1 MATAP
6 ETATTSATA
15 SMSATVATSG
25 TGSTS
30 AKGSTSASVA
40 TPGTVAPPG
49 TASTSAAV
57 TYDTADAGAYEVLRD
72 RLAAQSADLARRAD
86 LLNSRRVEEFGSAR
100 LALASTERLR
110 TEHPGV
116 PCDLAAVGG
125 VLLLGSTG
133 RRGDR
138 RSRTAAV
145 ADVFTLYDRD
155 LNPLPEA
162 AVPGLLDDPA
172 FVREFADLHR
182 YYRQARLLR
191 LRAVGGRLLAV
202 FRTGEKADDI
212 RVLRWELTE
221 DGRAVF
227 LDARGE
233 RDDEFPPS
241 HDFEWTAATRE
252 DHVLGR
258 HPHVS
263 VRGEFHV
270 SAVGG
275 ALTVKLEDDTE
286 TAEGVYSEPV
296 ADPLQSLADA
306 DIAHARVGALVLLR
320 VRPYKEDTDRYLV
333 FNTLTKSV
341 VRLDGIGLAC
351 RRLPDD
357 QGIVFPGGYCLA
369 TGAHKTYELD
379 ATGLEFERE
388 MRSPN
393 GEDVLYAF
401 HARGESRGLLLSYNT
416 IRKEVANPLLCRG
429 WALAEDGTF
438 AVLRADGEEP
448 AQVHPVQL
456 WHSPYVSDT
465 HAAAAPAGSGPL
477 ARVGNADLVRG
488 ISACLSVAGAV
499 GEGITTAEGYRA
511 LAASCVRAADAHHW
525 LGEADLG
532 DLAGA
537 LAAVRETAEQVL
549 AEFETVRDL
558 TRRAAEARDE
568 AAGRIA
574 SVVRRLR
581 GEAPKEAAAWVRG
594 LTELRHAH
602 GHLLTVKELRYADAP
617 GIDALAEDTEAS
629 LAELGRRAVA
639 FLARDDAFDAQRADV
654 EALVAD
660 AEAIATVA
668 EAGPVAARLDELA
681 DGLRTVTDVVAEL
694 DMGDATLRTALLE
707 RVAAVLGGVNRARA
721 TLDARRRALL
731 DREGR
736 AEFTAETALL
746 GQAVTAALAAADTP
760 EHCDDQLARLLARL
774 EDLESRFAEFDG
786 FLAELADKRTEIYD
800 ALAARKQSLSDTRA
814 RRAEQL
820 AASAARI
827 METVARRC
835 ATLADADAV
844 STYFAS
850 DPMPAK
856 VRRTAE
862 ELRAL
867 GDSVRAE
874 ELDGRLKSARQEA
887 SRALRDRTDLYADDG
902 RTLRLGAHRFAVST
916 QPLDLT
922 LVPDGDGLAFALT
935 GTDYRSPVTDPD
947 FAATRAHW
955 DRTLPSESPGVYR
968 AEHLAA
974 RLLREHGARAL
985 ADADDLPAL
994 VREAAQEAYDEGY
1007 ERGVHDHDAT
1017 AVLTALLPL
1026 YDRAGTLVH
1035 EPAARAAAQLFWTHG
1050 TTPRARGSWTRRA
1063 LSLARARAAFGL
1075 SAAIGDL
1082 EEELAAAIDAWSG
1095 PSSGRRPGPGETVA
1109 GSAGRAGAGP
1119 GLAGTAGGG
1128 SADPAA
1134 AAAAGGGVAASPPGA
1149 SGAVAGTAGVPASA
1163 AGAGSLVGAADS
1175 AVGAAGPAAA
1185 GGTRR
1190 AAGALPAAGGRA
1202 RTAEGFAGAAGTVG
1216 PPTGALGRPAGP
1228 SGSGAQG
1235 ARAAAAYLFHELT
1248 AGPEGFV
1255 LGAGTRT
1262 LLEKFRRTVGSPA
1275 YDEDLAAV
1283 DGLAARGQ
1291 LAEAWISSY
1300 AAATGAGLTPG
1311 DLAEAVAAEL
1321 CPDLPRY
1328 DGDAPPTATAEGLLG
1343 SHPRVTGGRL
1353 PLRLDEFLARTARFA
1368 AHDVPAFRAYQ
1379 RRRTALTGAE
1389 RDRLR
1394 LDDHRPRVLSAFVRN
1409 RLVDEVYLPLVGDS
1423 LAKQL
1428 GATGDGKRTDTGGL
1442 LLLLSPPGYGKTTLV
1457 EYVAERLG
1465 LMLVKISGPAL
1476 GRAVTSLD
1484 PADAPNATARQ
1495 EVEKINFA
1503 LAAGNNTLLHLD
1515 DIQHTSPEL
1524 LQKFIPLC
1532 DATRRVDGVRDG
1544 RPRTYDLRG
1553 KRFAVCMAGNPYT
1566 ESGARF
1572 QVPDMLANRADV
1584 WNLGD
1589 VLTGKEDA
1597 FALSF
1602 LENALTAN
1610 PVLAPLAGRD
1620 RTDLELLVRLAT
1632 GDPTARADRLGHAYP
1647 PAELERILS
1656 VLRHLVAARETVLA
1670 VNAAYIASAARSD
1683 DTRTEPAFRLQGSY
1697 RNMNKIAQRIRPVMN
1712 DAERDAVLDDHYT
1725 AEAQTLTHGAEA
1737 NLLKLAE
1744 LRGTLTPEQAARW
1757 AEVRTAHVRA
1767 RTLGGPEDDPL
1778 TRAVAAL
1785 GHLADRVAAVESA
1798 ITRAADPRRL
1808 LAGPH
1813 ARHAAGGPER

>member
-1 MATAP
+1 
-6 ETATTSATA
+6 
-15 SMSATVATSG
+15 
-25 TGSTS
+25 
-30 AKGSTSASVA
+30 
-40 TPGTVAPPG
+40 
-49 TASTSAAV
+49 
-57 TYDTADAGAYEVLRD
+57 
-72 RLAAQSADLARRAD
+72 
-86 LLNSRRVEEFGSAR
+86 
-100 LALASTERLR
+100 
-110 TEHPGV
+110 
-116 PCDLAAVGG
+116 C
-125 VLLLGSTG
+125 
-133 RRGDR
+133 
-138 RSRTAAV
+138 
-145 ADVFTLYDRD
+145 
-155 LNPLPEA
+155 
-162 AVPGLLDDPA
+162 
-172 FVREFADLHR
+172 
-182 YYRQARLLR
+182 
-191 LRAVGGRLLAV
+191 
-202 FRTGEKADDI
+202 
-212 RVLRWELTE
+212 
-221 DGRAVF
+221 
-227 LDARGE
+227 
-233 RDDEFPPS
+233 
-241 HDFEWTAATRE
+241 
-252 DHVLGR
+252 
-258 HPHVS
+258 
-263 VRGEFHV
+263 
-270 SAVGG
+270 
-275 ALTVKLEDDTE
+275 
-286 TAEGVYSEPV
+286 
-296 ADPLQSLADA
+296 
-306 DIAHARVGALVLLR
+306 
-320 VRPYKEDTDRYLV
+320 
-333 FNTLTKSV
+333 
-341 VRLDGIGLAC
+341 
-351 RRLPDD
+351 
-357 QGIVFPGGYCLA
+357 
-369 TGAHKTYELD
+369 
-379 ATGLEFERE
+379 
-388 MRSPN
+388 
-393 GEDVLYAF
+393 
-401 HARGESRGLLLSYNT
+401 GESRGLLLSYNT
-416 IRKEVANPLLCRG
+416 IRKEVANPLPCRG

-438 AVLRADGEEP
+438 TVLRADGDEP

-549 AEFETVRDL
+549 AEYETVRDL

-568 AAGRIA
+568 AAERIA

-602 GHLLTVKELRYADAP
+602 GHLLTVKEMRYADAP
-617 GIDALAEDTEAS
+617 GIDALAAEAEES

-639 FLARDDAFDAQRADV
+639 FLAREDAFDAQRADV

-660 AEAIATVA
+660 AEAVATVA
-668 EAGPVAARLDELA
+668 EAGPVAVRLDELA

-694 DMGDATLRTALLE
+694 DMGDATVRTALLE

-760 EHCDDQLARLLARL
+760 ERCDDQLARLLARL

-800 ALAARKQSLSDTRA
+800 ALAARKQALSDTRA

-827 METVARRC
+827 METITRRC

-856 VRRTAE
+856 VRRTAD

-874 ELDGRLKSARQEA
+874 ELDGHLKSARQEA

-902 RTLRLGAHRFAVST
+902 RTLRLGAHRFAVNT

-947 FAATRAHW
+947 FAATRGHW

-974 RLLREHGARAL
+974 RLLRQHGASAL

-1017 AVLTALLPL
+1017 VVLTALLPL
-1026 YDRAGTLVH
+1026 YEKAGTLVH
-1035 EPAARAAAQLFWTHG
+1035 EPAARAAAQLFWAHG
-1050 TTPRARGSWTRRA
+1050 TTPETRDSWTRRA
-1063 LSLARARAAFGL
+1063 LSLARARDTFGL
-1075 SAAIGDL
+1075 STAIGDL
-1082 EEELAAAIDAWSG
+1082 EEELAGALDAWT
-1095 PSSGRRPGPGETVA
+1095 RT
-1109 GSAGRAGAGP
+1109 GSA
-1119 GLAGTAGGG
+1119 
-1128 SADPAA
+1128 
-1134 AAAAGGGVAASPPGA
+1134 
-1149 SGAVAGTAGVPASA
+1149 
-1163 AGAGSLVGAADS
+1163 
-1175 AVGAAGPAAA
+1175 
-1185 GGTRR
+1185 
-1190 AAGALPAAGGRA
+1190 
-1202 RTAEGFAGAAGTVG
+1202 
-1216 PPTGALGRPAGP
+1216 TGEDT
-1228 SGSGAQG
+1228 

-1248 AGPEGFV
+1248 AGPGGLV

-1275 YDEDLAAV
+1275 YDEDLAAL
-1283 DGLAARGQ
+1283 DDLAARGQ

-1300 AAATGAGLTPG
+1300 AAATGADLTPG

-1343 SHPRVTGGRL
+1343 THPRITGGRL
-1353 PLRLDEFLARTARFA
+1353 ALRLDEFLARTARFA
-1368 AHDVPAFRAYQ
+1368 AHDVPGFRAYQ
-1379 RRRTALTGAE
+1379 RRRTALVGAE
-1389 RDRLR
+1389 RARLR
-1394 LDDHRPRVLSAFVRN
+1394 LDDHRPRVMSAFVRN

-1465 LMLVKISGPAL
+1465 LMLVKVGGPAL
-1476 GRAVTSLD
+1476 GHGVTSLD

-1503 LAAGNNTLLHLD
+1503 LASANNTLLYLD

-1532 DATRRVDGVRDG
+1532 DATRRVDGVWNG
-1544 RPRTYDLRG
+1544 APRTYDLRG

-1589 VLTGKEDA
+1589 VLTGKEEA

-1610 PVLAPLAGRD
+1610 PVLAPLA
-1620 RTDLELLVRLAT
+1620 
-1632 GDPTARADRLGHAYP
+1632 
-1647 PAELERILS
+1647 
-1656 VLRHLVAARETVLA
+1656 
-1670 VNAAYIASAARSD
+1670 
-1683 DTRTEPAFRLQGSY
+1683 
-1697 RNMNKIAQRIRPVMN
+1697 
-1712 DAERDAVLDDHYT
+1712 
-1725 AEAQTLTHGAEA
+1725 
-1737 NLLKLAE
+1737 
-1744 LRGTLTPEQAARW
+1744 
-1757 AEVRTAHVRA
+1757 
-1767 RTLGGPEDDPL
+1767 
-1778 TRAVAAL
+1778 
-1785 GHLADRVAAVESA
+1785 
-1798 ITRAADPRRL
+1798 
-1808 LAGPH
+1808 
-1813 ARHAAGGPER
+1813 

>member
-6 ETATTSATA
+6 ETATTSATGT
-15 SMSATVATSG
+15 SSA
-25 TGSTS
+25 
-30 AKGSTSASVA
+30 
-40 TPGTVAPPG
+40 
-49 TASTSAAV
+49 TASTSATVA
-57 TYDTADAGAYEVLRD
+57 YDTADAGAYEVLRD
-72 RLAAQSADLARRAD
+72 RLAAQSADLARRAE
-86 LLNSRRVEEFGSAR
+86 LLNARRVEEFGSAR
-100 LALASTERLR
+100 LELASTERLR

-116 PCDLAAVGG
+116 PRDLAVVGDA
-125 VLLLGSTG
+125 LLLGSTG
-133 RRGDR
+133 RPGGGS
-138 RSRTAAV
+138 SRATAV

-155 LNPLPEA
+155 LNPLPES

-191 LRAVGGRLLAV
+191 LRPVGGRLLAV

-221 DGRAVF
+221 DGRAAF

-233 RDDEFPPS
+233 RDDVFPPA

-296 ADPLQSLADA
+296 DEPLQSLADA
-306 DIAHARVGALVLLR
+306 DIAHARVGALILLR
-320 VRPYKEDTDRYLV
+320 VRPYKEDTDRHLV

-341 VRLDGIGLAC
+341 VRLDGIGPAC

-379 ATGLEFERE
+379 AEGLEFERE
-388 MRSPN
+388 VRSPN

-401 HARGESRGLLLSYNT
+401 HARGASRGLLLSYNT
-416 IRKEVANPLLCRG
+416 IRKEVANPLPCRG

-438 AVLRADGEEP
+438 TVLRADGDEP

-558 TRRAAEARDE
+558 TRRAAEARD
-568 AAGRIA
+568 AAAERIA

-617 GIDALAEDTEAS
+617 GIDALAEEAEAS

-639 FLARDDAFDAQRADV
+639 FLAREDAFDAQRADV

-694 DMGDATLRTALLE
+694 DMGDATVRTALLE
-707 RVAAVLGGVNRARA
+707 RVAGVLGGVNRARA

-760 EHCDDQLARLLARL
+760 ERCDDQLARLLARL

-827 METVARRC
+827 METVVRRC
-835 ATLADADAV
+835 AALADADAV

-867 GDSVRAE
+867 GDTVRAE

-887 SRALRDRTDLYADDG
+887 ARALRDRTDLYADDG
-902 RTLRLGAHRFAVST
+902 RTLRLGAHRFAVNT

-955 DRTLPSESPGVYR
+955 GRTLPSESPGVYR

-974 RLLREHGARAL
+974 RLLREHGASAL
-985 ADADDLPAL
+985 AAADDLPAL

-1035 EPAARAAAQLFWTHG
+1035 EPAARAAAQLFWAHG
-1050 TTPRARGSWTRRA
+1050 TTPRTRESWTRRA
-1063 LSLARARAAFGL
+1063 RSLARARDTFGL
-1075 SAAIGDL
+1075 STAVGDL
-1082 EEELAAAIDAWSG
+1082 EEELAGAIDAWRGPGSG
-1095 PSSGRRPGPGETVA
+1095 PEETPA
-1109 GSAGRAGAGP
+1109 GAVGRAGASR
-1119 GLAGTAGGG
+1119 GLAGTAGGA
-1128 SADPAA
+1128 SADPSAA
-1134 AAAAGGGVAASPPGA
+1134 TAGVAASPTGA
-1149 SGAVAGTAGVPASA
+1149 SGAVAGA
-1163 AGAGSLVGAADS
+1163 AGAAGSATGVAGVTGAGSPVGTADS
-1175 AVGAAGPAAA
+1175 AVETAGPTAA
-1185 GGTRR
+1185 GGARR
-1190 AAGALPAAGGRA
+1190 AADVLPAAGVRA
-1202 RTAEGFAGAAGTVG
+1202 RTAEGFAAAAGTAG
-1216 PPTGALGRPAGP
+1216 HPAGALGRPAEP
-1228 SGSGAQG
+1228 SGSGGQL

-1248 AGPEGFV
+1248 ADPGGFV

-1283 DGLAARGQ
+1283 DDLAARGQ

-1300 AAATGAGLTPG
+1300 ALATGADLTPG

-1343 SHPRVTGGRL
+1343 SHPRVMGGRL

-1379 RRRTALTGAE
+1379 RRRTALVGAE

-1394 LDDHRPRVLSAFVRN
+1394 LDDHRPRVMSAFVRN

-1465 LMLVKISGPAL
+1465 LMLVKVGGPAL
-1476 GRAVTSLD
+1476 GHAVTSLD

-1503 LAAGNNTLLHLD
+1503 LAAGNNTLLYLD

-1532 DATRRVDGVRDG
+1532 DATRRVDGVWDG

-1632 GDPTARADRLGHAYP
+1632 GDPTARADRLAHAYP

-1697 RNMNKIAQRIRPVMN
+1697 RNMNKIAQRVRPVMN
-1712 DAERDAVLDDHYT
+1712 DAERAAVLDDHYT

-1767 RTLGGPEDDPL
+1767 RTLGGADDDPVV
-1778 TRAVAAL
+1778 RAVAAL
-1785 GHLADRVAAVESA
+1785 GLLADRVAAVESA

-1808 LAGPH
+1808 LANPNAGH
-1813 ARHAAGGPER
+1813 AGHAGHADGGTER

>member
-1 MATAP
+1 MGTAV
-6 ETATTSATA
+6 ETGTTTSVT
-15 SMSATVATSG
+15 G
-25 TGSTS
+25 TG
-30 AKGSTSASVA
+30 G
-40 TPGTVAPPG
+40 
-49 TASTSAAV
+49 
-57 TYDTADAGAYEVLRD
+57 YDTADAGAYEVLRD
-72 RLAAQSADLARRAD
+72 RLAAQTADLAHRAE
-86 LLNSRRVEEFGSAR
+86 LLNARRIEEFGSAR
-100 LALASTERLR
+100 LELASTERLR
-110 TEHPGV
+110 TERPVV
-116 PCDLAAVGG
+116 PCDVAAVGDT
-125 VLLLGSTG
+125 LLLGSTG
-133 RRGDR
+133 RPG
-138 RSRTAAV
+138 SRERVAV

-155 LNPLPEA
+155 LNPLPES
-162 AVPGLLDDPA
+162 AVPGLLDDPS
-172 FVREFADLHR
+172 FVREFTDLHR

-191 LRAVGGRLLAV
+191 LRPVDGRLLAV

-221 DGRAVF
+221 DGRAAF

-233 RDDEFPPS
+233 RDDVFPPA

-252 DHVLGR
+252 DHLLGR

-263 VRGEFHV
+263 VRGEFYV

-275 ALTVKLEDDTE
+275 TLTVKLEDDTE
-286 TAEGVYSEPV
+286 TADGIHSEPV
-296 ADPLQSLADA
+296 DEPLQSLADA
-306 DIAHARVGALVLLR
+306 DIAHARVGALILLR
-320 VRPYKEDTDRYLV
+320 VRPYKEDTDRHLV

-341 VRLDGIGLAC
+341 LRLDGIGAAC

-369 TGAHKTYELD
+369 TGAHKAYELD

-388 MRSPN
+388 IRSPN

-401 HARGESRGLLLSYNT
+401 HVRGESRRLLLSYNT
-416 IRKEVANPLLCRG
+416 IRKEVANPLPCRG
-429 WALAEDGTF
+429 WALTGDGTVT
-438 AVLRADGEEP
+438 VLRADGDEP

-465 HAAAAPAGSGPL
+465 HAAAAPTGSGPL

-499 GEGITTAEGYRA
+499 GEGIGTAEGYRA

-525 LGEADLG
+525 LDEAELG

-568 AAGRIA
+568 AAERIA
-574 SVVRRLR
+574 AVVRRLR

-602 GHLLTVKELRYADAP
+602 GHLLNVKEMRYADAA
-617 GIDALAEDTEAS
+617 GIDALAEEAEAS

-639 FLARDDAFDAQRADV
+639 FLAREDAFDAQRADV

-660 AEAIATVA
+660 AEAVATVA

-694 DMGDATLRTALLE
+694 DMGDATVRTALLE
-707 RVAAVLGGVNRARA
+707 RVAGVLGGVNRARA
-721 TLDARRRALL
+721 TLDARRRTLL
-731 DREGR
+731 DHEGR

-820 AASAARI
+820 AASAARVL
-827 METVARRC
+827 ETITRRC

-856 VRRTAE
+856 VSRTAD

-867 GDSVRAE
+867 GDTVRAE

-887 SRALRDRTDLYADDG
+887 ARALRDRTDLYADDG
-902 RTLRLGAHRFAVST
+902 RTLRLGAHRFAVNT

-955 DRTLPSESPGVYR
+955 DRTLPSESPDVYR
-968 AEHLAA
+968 AEYLAA
-974 RLLREHGARAL
+974 RLLRRHGASTL
-985 ADADDLPAL
+985 AEADDLPAL

-1017 AVLTALLPL
+1017 VVLTALLPL
-1026 YDRAGTLVH
+1026 YESAGTLVH
-1035 EPAARAAAQLFWTHG
+1035 EPAARAAGQLFWAHG
-1050 TTPRARGSWTRRA
+1050 TTPEARGAWTRRA
-1063 LSLARARAAFGL
+1063 RSLARARETFGL
-1075 SAAIGDL
+1075 SGAIADL
-1082 EEELAAAIDAWSG
+1082 EEELAAAVRAWLRTG
-1095 PSSGRRPGPGETVA
+1095 PAGGLA
-1109 GSAGRAGAGP
+1109 GSAASAAGGT
-1119 GLAGTAGGG
+1119 AGTAG
-1128 SADPAA
+1128 
-1134 AAAAGGGVAASPPGA
+1134 PP
-1149 SGAVAGTAGVPASA
+1149 PE
-1163 AGAGSLVGAADS
+1163 
-1175 AVGAAGPAAA
+1175 AAGPAAV
-1185 GGTRR
+1185 
-1190 AAGALPAAGGRA
+1190 GATGR
-1202 RTAEGFAGAAGTVG
+1202 AAGTVRAAG
-1216 PPTGALGRPAGP
+1216 RTARSVAGSLGPTGIAGPVTGTSGEP
-1228 SGSGAQG
+1228 SGSREAT
-1235 ARAAAAYLFHELT
+1235 ARASAAYLFHELT
-1248 AGPEGFV
+1248 CAPEGFV
-1255 LGAGTRT
+1255 LGAATRT
-1262 LLEKFRRTVGSPA
+1262 LLEKFRRTVGGPA
-1275 YDEDLAAV
+1275 FDEDLAAL
-1283 DGLAARGQ
+1283 DDPAARAQ

-1300 AAATGAGLTPG
+1300 AAASGTELAPG

-1328 DGDAPPTATAEGLLG
+1328 DGDTAPAATAEGLLG
-1343 SHPRVTGGRL
+1343 THPRITGGRL

-1368 AHDVPAFRAYQ
+1368 AEDVPAFRAYQ
-1379 RRRTALTGAE
+1379 RHRTALVGAE
-1389 RDRLR
+1389 RERLR
-1394 LDDHRPRVLSAFVRN
+1394 LDDHRPRVMSAFVRN

-1428 GATGDGKRTDTGGL
+1428 GTTGDGRRTDTGGL

-1465 LMLVKISGPAL
+1465 LMLVKVSGPAL
-1476 GRAVTSLD
+1476 GHAVTSLD

-1495 EVEKINFA
+1495 EIEKINFA
-1503 LAAGNNTLLHLD
+1503 LASANNTLLYLD

-1532 DATRRVDGVRDG
+1532 DATRRVEGVWDG

-1620 RTDLELLVRLAT
+1620 RADLELLVRLAA
-1632 GDPTARADRLGHAYP
+1632 GDPTARADRLAHACP
-1647 PAELERILS
+1647 PAELERVLS

-1670 VNAAYIASAARSD
+1670 VNAAYIASAAQSD

-1757 AEVRTAHVRA
+1757 AEVCAAHVRA

-1778 TRAVAAL
+1778 VRAVAAL
-1785 GHLADRVAAVESA
+1785 GLLADRVAAVESA
-1798 ITRAADPRRL
+1798 ITRAADPRHL
-1808 LAGPH
+1808 LANPH
-1813 ARHAAGGPER
+1813 ARHAAGGTER

>member
-6 ETATTSATA
+6 EKAAT
-15 SMSATVATSG
+15 G
-25 TGSTS
+25 THDTG
-30 AKGSTSASVA
+30 
-40 TPGTVAPPG
+40 
-49 TASTSAAV
+49 
-57 TYDTADAGAYEVLRD
+57 DTADAGAYEVLRD
-72 RLAAQSADLARRAD
+72 RLAAQTADLARRAG
-86 LLNSRRVEEFGSAR
+86 LLNARRVEEFGSAR
-100 LALASTERLR
+100 LELASTERLR

-116 PCDLAAVGG
+116 PCDLAAVGDA
-125 VLLLGSTG
+125 LLLGSTG
-133 RRGDR
+133 RPGHRTG
-138 RSRTAAV
+138 TAAV

-155 LNPLPEA
+155 LNPLPES

-191 LRAVGGRLLAV
+191 LRPVGGRLLAV
-202 FRTGEKADDI
+202 FRTGEKAADI

-221 DGRAVF
+221 DGRAAF

-233 RDDEFPPS
+233 RDDVFPPS

-286 TAEGVYSEPV
+286 TAQGVYSEPV
-296 ADPLQSLADA
+296 DEPLQSLADA
-306 DIAHARVGALVLLR
+306 DIAHARVGALILLR
-320 VRPYKEDTDRYLV
+320 VRPYKEDTDRHLV

-341 VRLDGIGLAC
+341 VRLDGIGAAC

-369 TGAHKTYELD
+369 TGVHKTYELD
-379 ATGLEFERE
+379 AAGLEFERE
-388 MRSPN
+388 VRSPN

-416 IRKEVANPLLCRG
+416 IRKEVANPLPCRG

-438 AVLRADGEEP
+438 TVLRADGDEP

-499 GEGITTAEGYRA
+499 GDGITTAEGYRA
-511 LAASCVRAADAHHW
+511 LAASCVRAADGHHW

-568 AAGRIA
+568 AAERIA

-602 GHLLTVKELRYADAP
+602 GHLLTVKEMRYADAP
-617 GIDALAEDTEAS
+617 GIDALAGEAEAS

-639 FLARDDAFDAQRADV
+639 FLAREDAFDAQRADV

-694 DMGDATLRTALLE
+694 DVGDATVRTALLE

-760 EHCDDQLARLLARL
+760 ERCDDQLARLLARL

-800 ALAARKQSLSDTRA
+800 ALAARKQALSDTRA

-827 METVARRC
+827 METITRRC

-902 RTLRLGAHRFAVST
+902 RTLRLGAHRFAVNT

-974 RLLREHGARAL
+974 RLLRQHGASAL
-985 ADADDLPAL
+985 AAADDLPAL
-994 VREAAQEAYDEGY
+994 VREAAQESYDEGY

-1017 AVLTALLPL
+1017 LVLTALLPL
-1026 YDRAGTLVH
+1026 YEKAGTLVH
-1035 EPAARAAAQLFWTHG
+1035 EPAARAAAQLFWAHG
-1050 TTPRARGSWTRRA
+1050 TTPRAREAWTRRA
-1063 LSLARARAAFGL
+1063 RSLARARDTFGL
-1075 SAAIGDL
+1075 SAAIAAL
-1082 EEELAAAIDAWSG
+1082 EEELAGAVGTW
-1095 PSSGRRPGPGETVA
+1095 PGPGEMV
-1109 GSAGRAGAGP
+1109 AGAGP
-1119 GLAGTAGGG
+1119 VPGG
-1128 SADPAA
+1128 
-1134 AAAAGGGVAASPPGA
+1134 AAGGAPAEDGR
-1149 SGAVAGTAGVPASA
+1149 AGVPPAATGGAAGSLPGAAGPPSGAGAPSGAAGSA
-1163 AGAGSLVGAADS
+1163 AGAAGSGAGAPGSGVGAPGSGVGAAVS
-1175 AVGAAGPAAA
+1175 GAAGDAGRAAGVPRAA
-1185 GGTRR
+1185 GGT
-1190 AAGALPAAGGRA
+1190 A
-1202 RTAEGFAGAAGTVG
+1202 RSADGFAGAAGAVGSATGTSG
-1216 PPTGALGRPAGP
+1216 PPAGA
-1228 SGSGAQG
+1228 SGSGAEH

-1248 AGPEGFV
+1248 TEPEGFV

-1262 LLEKFRRTVGSPA
+1262 LLEKFRRTVGTPA
-1275 YDEDLAAV
+1275 YDEDLAAL
-1283 DGLAARGQ
+1283 DDLAARGQ

-1300 AAATGAGLTPG
+1300 AAAGGTGLTPG

-1328 DGDAPPTATAEGLLG
+1328 DGDVPPTATAEGLLG
-1343 SHPRVTGGRL
+1343 THPRITGGRL

-1368 AHDVPAFRAYQ
+1368 AHDVPEFRAYQ
-1379 RRRTALTGAE
+1379 RRRTALVGAE
-1389 RDRLR
+1389 RARLR
-1394 LDDHRPRVLSAFVRN
+1394 LDDHRPRVMSAFVRN

-1465 LMLVKISGPAL
+1465 LMLVKVGGPAL
-1476 GRAVTSLD
+1476 GHGVTSLD

-1503 LAAGNNTLLHLD
+1503 LASANNTLLYLD

-1532 DATRRVDGVRDG
+1532 DATRRVDGVWNG
-1544 RPRTYDLRG
+1544 APRTYDLRG

-1589 VLTGKEDA
+1589 VLTGKEEA

-1620 RTDLELLVRLAT
+1620 RADLELLVRLAT
-1632 GDPTARADRLGHAYP
+1632 DDPTARADRLDHAYP

-1683 DTRTEPAFRLQGSY
+1683 ETRTEPAFRLQGSY
-1697 RNMNKIAQRIRPVMN
+1697 RNMNKIAQRVRPVMN
-1712 DAERDAVLDDHYT
+1712 DAERAAVLDDHYT

-1744 LRGTLTPEQAARW
+1744 LRGTLTPEQADRW

-1767 RTLGGPEDDPL
+1767 RTLGGPDDDPL

-1785 GHLADRVAAVESA
+1785 GLLADRVAAVESA
-1798 ITRAADPRRL
+1798 ITRAADPRHL
-1808 LAGPH
+1808 LANPH
-1813 ARHAAGGPER
+1813 ARHAAGGTER

>member
-6 ETATTSATA
+6 ETAATTATATTSATA
-15 SMSATVATSG
+15 VTTATVA
-25 TGSTS
+25 
-30 AKGSTSASVA
+30 
-40 TPGTVAPPG
+40 
-49 TASTSAAV
+49 
-57 TYDTADAGAYEVLRD
+57 YDTADAGAYEVLRD
-72 RLAAQSADLARRAD
+72 RLAAQTADLARRAD
-86 LLNSRRVEEFGSAR
+86 LLNTRRVAEFGSAR
-100 LALASTERLR
+100 LELASTERLR

-116 PCDLAAVGG
+116 PRDLAVVGDA
-125 VLLLGSTG
+125 LLLGSTG
-133 RRGDR
+133 RPGGG
-138 RSRTAAV
+138 RSRTTAV

-155 LNPLPEA
+155 LNPLPES

-191 LRAVGGRLLAV
+191 LRPVDGRLLAV

-221 DGRAVF
+221 DGRAAF

-233 RDDEFPPS
+233 RDDVFPPA

-286 TAEGVYSEPV
+286 TAEGVYSEAV
-296 ADPLQSLADA
+296 DEPLQSLADA
-306 DIAHARVGALVLLR
+306 DIAHARVGALILLR
-320 VRPYKEDTDRYLV
+320 VRPYKEDTDRHLV

-388 MRSPN
+388 VRSPN

-401 HARGESRGLLLSYNT
+401 HARGASRGLLLSYNT
-416 IRKEVANPLLCRG
+416 IRKEVANPLPCRG

-438 AVLRADGEEP
+438 TVLRADGDEP
-448 AQVHPVQL
+448 AQVHPVQR

-525 LGEADLG
+525 LGEPDLG

-549 AEFETVRDL
+549 AEFETVREL

-568 AAGRIA
+568 AAERIA
-574 SVVRRLR
+574 AVVRRLR

-602 GHLLTVKELRYADAP
+602 GHLLTVKEMRYADAP
-617 GIDALAEDTEAS
+617 GIDALAAEAEAS
-629 LAELGRRAVA
+629 LAGLGRRAVT
-639 FLARDDAFDAQRADV
+639 FLAREDAFDAQRADV

-660 AEAIATVA
+660 AAAVATVA

-694 DMGDATLRTALLE
+694 DLGDATVRTALLE
-707 RVAAVLGGVNRARA
+707 RVSGVLGGVNRARA

-760 EHCDDQLARLLARL
+760 ERCDDQLARLLARL

-800 ALAARKQSLSDTRA
+800 ALAARKQSLADTRA
-814 RRAEQL
+814 RRAGQL

-827 METVARRC
+827 LETITRRC

-887 SRALRDRTDLYADDG
+887 DRALRDRTDLYADDG
-902 RTLRLGAHRFAVST
+902 RTLRLGAHRFAVNA

-947 FAATRAHW
+947 FAAARALW
-955 DRTLPSESPGVYR
+955 ERTLPSESPGVYR

-994 VREAAQEAYDEGY
+994 VREAAREAYDEGY

-1017 AVLTALLPL
+1017 VVLTALLPL
-1026 YDRAGTLVH
+1026 YDGAGTLVH
-1035 EPAARAAAQLFWTHG
+1035 EPAARAAAQLFWAHG
-1050 TTPRARGSWTRRA
+1050 STPQARESWTRRA
-1063 LSLARARAAFGL
+1063 RSLSRARDTFGL
-1075 SAAIGDL
+1075 SAAVGAL
-1082 EEELAAAIDAWSG
+1082 EQELAEAVGAW
-1095 PSSGRRPGPGETVA
+1095 PGTASVPGET
-1109 GSAGRAGAGP
+1109 
-1119 GLAGTAGGG
+1119 
-1128 SADPAA
+1128 
-1134 AAAAGGGVAASPPGA
+1134 AAGD
-1149 SGAVAGTAGVPASA
+1149 A
-1163 AGAGSLVGAADS
+1163 AGA
-1175 AVGAAGPAAA
+1175 
-1185 GGTRR
+1185 
-1190 AAGALPAAGGRA
+1190 
-1202 RTAEGFAGAAGTVG
+1202 
-1216 PPTGALGRPAGP
+1216 
-1228 SGSGAQG
+1228 
-1235 ARAAAAYLFHELT
+1235 YLFDELT
-1248 AGPEGFV
+1248 TGPDGFV

-1262 LLEKFRRTVGSPA
+1262 LLDKFRRTVGSPA
-1275 YDEDLAAV
+1275 YDEDLAALG
-1283 DGLAARGQ
+1283 DLAARGQ

-1300 AAATGAGLTPG
+1300 AAATGTDLSPG

-1321 CPDLPRY
+1321 CPELPRY

-1343 SHPRVTGGRL
+1343 THPRITDGRL

-1368 AHDVPAFRAYQ
+1368 AHDVPAFRAHQ
-1379 RRRTALTGAE
+1379 RRRTALVGAE

-1394 LDDHRPRVLSAFVRN
+1394 LDEHRPRVMSAFVRN

-1465 LMLVKISGPAL
+1465 LMLVKVSGPAL
-1476 GRAVTSLD
+1476 GHDVTSLD

-1532 DATRRVDGVRDG
+1532 DATRRVDGVWDG

-1610 PVLAPLAGRD
+1610 PVLAPLAARD
-1620 RTDLELLVRLAT
+1620 RADLELMVRLAT
-1632 GDPTARADRLGHAYP
+1632 GDPTARADRLAHPCP
-1647 PAELERILS
+1647 PAELERVLS

-1670 VNAAYIASAARSD
+1670 VNAAYIASAAQSD

-1725 AEAQTLTHGAEA
+1725 AEAQTLTQGAEA

-1767 RTLGGPEDDPL
+1767 RTLGGPDGDPL

-1785 GHLADRVAAVESA
+1785 GLLADRVAAVESA
-1798 ITRAADPRRL
+1798 ITRAADPRHL
-1808 LAGPH
+1808 LADPH
-1813 ARHAAGGPER
+1813 ARHAGGGAER

>member
-15 SMSATVATSG
+15 STSATVA
-25 TGSTS
+25 
-30 AKGSTSASVA
+30 
-40 TPGTVAPPG
+40 
-49 TASTSAAV
+49 
-57 TYDTADAGAYEVLRD
+57 YDTADAGAYEVLRD
-72 RLAAQSADLARRAD
+72 RLAAQSADLARRAE
-86 LLNSRRVEEFGSAR
+86 LLNARRVEEFGSAR
-100 LALASTERLR
+100 LELASTERLR

-116 PCDLAAVGG
+116 PRDLAAVGDA
-125 VLLLGSTG
+125 LLLGSTG
-133 RRGDR
+133 RPGGGS
-138 RSRTAAV
+138 SRTTAV

-155 LNPLPEA
+155 LNPLPES

-191 LRAVGGRLLAV
+191 LRPVGGRLLAV

-221 DGRAVF
+221 DGRAAF

-233 RDDEFPPS
+233 RDDVFPPA

-286 TAEGVYSEPV
+286 TPEGVYSEPV
-296 ADPLQSLADA
+296 DEPLQSLADA
-306 DIAHARVGALVLLR
+306 DIAHARVGALILLR
-320 VRPYKEDTDRYLV
+320 VRPYKEDTDRHLV

-357 QGIVFPGGYCLA
+357 QGVVFPGGYCLA

-379 ATGLEFERE
+379 AEGLEFERE
-388 MRSPN
+388 VRSPN

-401 HARGESRGLLLSYNT
+401 HARGASRGLLLSYNT
-416 IRKEVANPLLCRG
+416 IRKEVANPLPCRG

-438 AVLRADGEEP
+438 TVLRADGDEP

-558 TRRAAEARDE
+558 TRRAAEARD
-568 AAGRIA
+568 AAAERIA

-617 GIDALAEDTEAS
+617 GIDALAEEAEAS

-639 FLARDDAFDAQRADV
+639 FLAREDAFDAQRADV

-694 DMGDATLRTALLE
+694 DMGDATVRTALLE

-760 EHCDDQLARLLARL
+760 ERCDDQLARLLARL

-827 METVARRC
+827 METVVRRC

-867 GDSVRAE
+867 GDTVRAE

-887 SRALRDRTDLYADDG
+887 ARALRDRTDLYADDG
-902 RTLRLGAHRFAVST
+902 RTLRLGAHRFAVNT

-974 RLLREHGARAL
+974 RLLREHGASAL
-985 ADADDLPAL
+985 AAADDLPAL

-1035 EPAARAAAQLFWTHG
+1035 EPAARAAAQLFWAHG
-1050 TTPRARGSWTRRA
+1050 TTPRTRESWTRRA
-1063 LSLARARAAFGL
+1063 RSLARARDTFGL
-1075 SAAIGDL
+1075 STAVGDL
-1082 EEELAAAIDAWSG
+1082 EEELAGAIDAWRGPGSG
-1095 PSSGRRPGPGETVA
+1095 PEETVA
-1109 GSAGRAGAGP
+1109 GAVGRAGAGRGP
-1119 GLAGTAGGG
+1119 EGTAGGA
-1128 SADPAA
+1128 SADPSAA
-1134 AAAAGGGVAASPPGA
+1134 TAGVAASPTGA
-1149 SGAVAGTAGVPASA
+1149 SGAVAGVA
-1163 AGAGSLVGAADS
+1163 
-1175 AVGAAGPAAA
+1175 GAAGPAAA
-1185 GGTRR
+1185 GGARR
-1190 AAGALPAAGGRA
+1190 AADVLPAAGVRA
-1202 RTAEGFAGAAGTVG
+1202 RTAEGFEAAAGTAG
-1216 PPTGALGRPAGP
+1216 HPAGALGRPAEP
-1228 SGSGAQG
+1228 SGSGGQL

-1248 AGPEGFV
+1248 ADPGGFV

-1283 DGLAARGQ
+1283 DDLAARGQ

-1300 AAATGAGLTPG
+1300 AVATGADLTPG

-1379 RRRTALTGAE
+1379 RRRTALVGAE

-1394 LDDHRPRVLSAFVRN
+1394 LDDHRPRVMSAFVRN

-1465 LMLVKISGPAL
+1465 LMLVKVGGPAL
-1476 GRAVTSLD
+1476 GHAVTSLD

-1503 LAAGNNTLLHLD
+1503 LAAGNNTLLYLD

-1532 DATRRVDGVRDG
+1532 DATRRVDGVWDG

-1632 GDPTARADRLGHAYP
+1632 GDPTARADRLAHAYP

-1697 RNMNKIAQRIRPVMN
+1697 RNMNKIAQRVRPVMN
-1712 DAERDAVLDDHYT
+1712 DAERAAVLDDHYT

-1767 RTLGGPEDDPL
+1767 RTLGGADDDPVV
-1778 TRAVAAL
+1778 RAVAAL
-1785 GHLADRVAAVESA
+1785 GLLADRVAAVESA

-1808 LAGPH
+1808 LANPH
-1813 ARHAAGGPER
+1813 AGHAGHADGGTER

>member
-1 MATAP
+1 M
-6 ETATTSATA
+6 
-15 SMSATVATSG
+15 
-25 TGSTS
+25 
-30 AKGSTSASVA
+30 
-40 TPGTVAPPG
+40 
-49 TASTSAAV
+49 
-57 TYDTADAGAYEVLRD
+57 
-72 RLAAQSADLARRAD
+72 
-86 LLNSRRVEEFGSAR
+86 
-100 LALASTERLR
+100 
-110 TEHPGV
+110 
-116 PCDLAAVGG
+116 
-125 VLLLGSTG
+125 
-133 RRGDR
+133 
-138 RSRTAAV
+138 

-155 LNPLPEA
+155 LNPLPES

-191 LRAVGGRLLAV
+191 LRPVGGRLLAV
-202 FRTGEKADDI
+202 FRTGEKAADI

-221 DGRAVF
+221 DGRAAF

-233 RDDEFPPS
+233 RDDVFPPS

-286 TAEGVYSEPV
+286 TAGGVYSEPV
-296 ADPLQSLADA
+296 DEPLQSLADA
-306 DIAHARVGALVLLR
+306 DIAHARVGALILLR
-320 VRPYKEDTDRYLV
+320 VRPYKEDTDRHLV

-341 VRLDGIGLAC
+341 VRLDGIGAAC

-369 TGAHKTYELD
+369 TGVHKTYELD
-379 ATGLEFERE
+379 AAGLEFERE
-388 MRSPN
+388 VRSPN

-416 IRKEVANPLLCRG
+416 IRKEVANPLPCRG

-438 AVLRADGEEP
+438 TVLRADGDEP

-499 GEGITTAEGYRA
+499 GDGITTAEGYRA
-511 LAASCVRAADAHHW
+511 LAASCVRAADGHHW

-568 AAGRIA
+568 AAERIA

-602 GHLLTVKELRYADAP
+602 GHLLTVKEMRYADAP
-617 GIDALAEDTEAS
+617 GIDALAGEAEAS

-639 FLARDDAFDAQRADV
+639 FLAREDAFDAQRADV

-694 DMGDATLRTALLE
+694 DVGDATVRTALLE

-760 EHCDDQLARLLARL
+760 ERCDDQLARLLARL

-800 ALAARKQSLSDTRA
+800 ALAARKQALSDTRA

-827 METVARRC
+827 METIARRC

-902 RTLRLGAHRFAVST
+902 RTLRLGAHRFAVNT

-974 RLLREHGARAL
+974 RLLRQHGASAL
-985 ADADDLPAL
+985 AAADDLPAL

-1017 AVLTALLPL
+1017 LVLTALLPL
-1026 YDRAGTLVH
+1026 YEKAGTLVH
-1035 EPAARAAAQLFWTHG
+1035 EPAARAAAQLFWAHG
-1050 TTPRARGSWTRRA
+1050 TTPRAREAWTRRA
-1063 LSLARARAAFGL
+1063 RSLARARDTFGL
-1075 SAAIGDL
+1075 SAAIAAL
-1082 EEELAAAIDAWSG
+1082 EEELAGAVGTW
-1095 PSSGRRPGPGETVA
+1095 PGPGEMV
-1109 GSAGRAGAGP
+1109 AGAGP
-1119 GLAGTAGGG
+1119 VPGGAAAGAPAEDGRAGVPPAATGGAVGSLPGASGPPSGAGAPLGAAGSAAGTAGSGAGAPG
-1128 SADPAA
+1128 SGVGAA
-1134 AAAAGGGVAASPPGA
+1134 VSGAAGD
-1149 SGAVAGTAGVPASA
+1149 AGRAAGVPR
-1163 AGAGSLVGAADS
+1163 
-1175 AVGAAGPAAA
+1175 AA
-1185 GGTRR
+1185 GGT
-1190 AAGALPAAGGRA
+1190 A
-1202 RTAEGFAGAAGTVG
+1202 RSAEGFAGAAGAVGSATGTSG
-1216 PPTGALGRPAGP
+1216 PPAGAP
-1228 SGSGAQG
+1228 GSGAEH

-1248 AGPEGFV
+1248 TEPEGFV

-1262 LLEKFRRTVGSPA
+1262 LLEKFRRTVGTPA
-1275 YDEDLAAV
+1275 YDEDLAAL
-1283 DGLAARGQ
+1283 DDLAARGQ

-1300 AAATGAGLTPG
+1300 AAAGGTGLTPG

-1328 DGDAPPTATAEGLLG
+1328 DGDVPPTATAEGLLG
-1343 SHPRVTGGRL
+1343 THPRITGGRL
-1353 PLRLDEFLARTARFA
+1353 QLRLDEFLARTARFA
-1368 AHDVPAFRAYQ
+1368 AHDVPEFRAYQ
-1379 RRRTALTGAE
+1379 RRRTALVGAE
-1389 RDRLR
+1389 RARLR
-1394 LDDHRPRVLSAFVRN
+1394 LDDHRPRVMSAFVRN

-1465 LMLVKISGPAL
+1465 LMLVKVGGPAL
-1476 GRAVTSLD
+1476 GHGVTSLD

-1503 LAAGNNTLLHLD
+1503 LASANNTLLYLD

-1532 DATRRVDGVRDG
+1532 DATRRVDGVWNG
-1544 RPRTYDLRG
+1544 APRTYDLRG

-1589 VLTGKEDA
+1589 VLTGKKEA

-1620 RTDLELLVRLAT
+1620 RADLELLVRLAT
-1632 GDPTARADRLGHAYP
+1632 DDPTARADRLDHAYP

-1683 DTRTEPAFRLQGSY
+1683 ETRTEPAFRLQGSY
-1697 RNMNKIAQRIRPVMN
+1697 RNMNKIAQRVRPVMN
-1712 DAERDAVLDDHYT
+1712 DAERAAVLDDHYT

-1744 LRGTLTPEQAARW
+1744 LRGTLTPEQADRW

-1767 RTLGGPEDDPL
+1767 RTLGGPDDDPL

-1785 GHLADRVAAVESA
+1785 GLLADRVAAVESA
-1798 ITRAADPRRL
+1798 ITRAADPRHL
-1808 LAGPH
+1808 LANPH
-1813 ARHAAGGPER
+1813 ARHAAGGTER

>member
-6 ETATTSATA
+6 EKAAT
-15 SMSATVATSG
+15 G
-25 TGSTS
+25 THDTG
-30 AKGSTSASVA
+30 
-40 TPGTVAPPG
+40 
-49 TASTSAAV
+49 
-57 TYDTADAGAYEVLRD
+57 DTADAGAYEVLRD
-72 RLAAQSADLARRAD
+72 RLAAQTADLARRAG
-86 LLNSRRVEEFGSAR
+86 LLNARRVEEFGSAR
-100 LALASTERLR
+100 LELASTERLR

-116 PCDLAAVGG
+116 PCDLAAVGDA
-125 VLLLGSTG
+125 LLLGSTG
-133 RRGDR
+133 RPGHRTG
-138 RSRTAAV
+138 TAAV

-155 LNPLPEA
+155 LNPLPES

-191 LRAVGGRLLAV
+191 LRPVGGRLLAV
-202 FRTGEKADDI
+202 FRTGEKAADI

-221 DGRAVF
+221 DGRAAF
-227 LDARGE
+227 LDPRGE
-233 RDDEFPPS
+233 RDDVFPPS

-286 TAEGVYSEPV
+286 TAGGVYSEPV
-296 ADPLQSLADA
+296 DEPLQSLADA
-306 DIAHARVGALVLLR
+306 DIAHARVGALILLR
-320 VRPYKEDTDRYLV
+320 VRPYKEDTDRHLV

-341 VRLDGIGLAC
+341 VRLDGIGAAC

-369 TGAHKTYELD
+369 TGVHKTYELD
-379 ATGLEFERE
+379 AAGLEFERE
-388 MRSPN
+388 VRSPN

-416 IRKEVANPLLCRG
+416 IRKEVANPLPCRG

-438 AVLRADGEEP
+438 TVLRADGDEP

-499 GEGITTAEGYRA
+499 GDGITTAEGYRA
-511 LAASCVRAADAHHW
+511 LAASCVRAADGHHW

-568 AAGRIA
+568 AAERIA

-581 GEAPKEAAAWVRG
+581 GEAPREAAAWVRG

-602 GHLLTVKELRYADAP
+602 GHLLTVKEMRYADAP
-617 GIDALAEDTEAS
+617 GIDALAGEAEAS

-639 FLARDDAFDAQRADV
+639 FLAREDAFDAQRADV

-694 DMGDATLRTALLE
+694 DVGDATVRTALLE

-760 EHCDDQLARLLARL
+760 ERCDDQLARLLARL

-800 ALAARKQSLSDTRA
+800 ALAARKQALSDTRA

-827 METVARRC
+827 METITRRC
-835 ATLADADAV
+835 ATLPDADAV

-887 SRALRDRTDLYADDG
+887 ARALRDRTDLYADDG
-902 RTLRLGAHRFAVST
+902 RTLRLGAHRFAVNT

-974 RLLREHGARAL
+974 RLLRQHGASAL
-985 ADADDLPAL
+985 AAADDLPAL

-1017 AVLTALLPL
+1017 LVLTALLPL
-1026 YDRAGTLVH
+1026 YEKAGTLVH
-1035 EPAARAAAQLFWTHG
+1035 EPAARAAAQLFWAHG
-1050 TTPRARGSWTRRA
+1050 TTPRAREAWTRRA
-1063 LSLARARAAFGL
+1063 RSLARARDTFGL
-1075 SAAIGDL
+1075 WAAIAAL
-1082 EEELAAAIDAWSG
+1082 EEELAGAVGTWPG
-1095 PSSGRRPGPGETVA
+1095 PGPGEMV
-1109 GSAGRAGAGP
+1109 AGAGP
-1119 GLAGTAGGG
+1119 VPGGAAGGAPAEDGRAGVPPAATGGAAGSLPGAAGPPSGAGAPLGAAGSAAGTAGSGAGAPG
-1128 SADPAA
+1128 SGAGAPGSGVGAA
-1134 AAAAGGGVAASPPGA
+1134 VSGAAGD
-1149 SGAVAGTAGVPASA
+1149 AGRAAGVPR
-1163 AGAGSLVGAADS
+1163 
-1175 AVGAAGPAAA
+1175 AA
-1185 GGTRR
+1185 GGT
-1190 AAGALPAAGGRA
+1190 A
-1202 RTAEGFAGAAGTVG
+1202 RSAEGFAGTAGAVGSATGTSG
-1216 PPTGALGRPAGP
+1216 PPAGA
-1228 SGSGAQG
+1228 SGSGAEH

-1248 AGPEGFV
+1248 TEPEGFV

-1262 LLEKFRRTVGSPA
+1262 LLEKFRRTVGTPA
-1275 YDEDLAAV
+1275 YDEDLAAL
-1283 DGLAARGQ
+1283 DDLAARGQ

-1300 AAATGAGLTPG
+1300 AAAGGTGLTPG

-1328 DGDAPPTATAEGLLG
+1328 DGDVPPTATAEGLLG
-1343 SHPRVTGGRL
+1343 THPRITGGRL

-1368 AHDVPAFRAYQ
+1368 AHDVPEFRAYQ
-1379 RRRTALTGAE
+1379 RRRTALVGAE
-1389 RDRLR
+1389 RARLR
-1394 LDDHRPRVLSAFVRN
+1394 LDDHRPRVMSAFVRN

-1465 LMLVKISGPAL
+1465 LMLVKVGGPAL
-1476 GRAVTSLD
+1476 GHGVTSLD

-1503 LAAGNNTLLHLD
+1503 LASANNTLLYLD

-1532 DATRRVDGVRDG
+1532 DATRRVDGVWNG
-1544 RPRTYDLRG
+1544 APRTYDLRG

-1589 VLTGKEDA
+1589 VLTGKEEA

-1620 RTDLELLVRLAT
+1620 RADLELLVRLAT
-1632 GDPTARADRLGHAYP
+1632 GDPTARADRLDHAYP

-1683 DTRTEPAFRLQGSY
+1683 ETRTEPAFRLQGSY
-1697 RNMNKIAQRIRPVMN
+1697 RNMNKIAQRVRPVMN
-1712 DAERDAVLDDHYT
+1712 DAERAAVLDDHYT

-1744 LRGTLTPEQAARW
+1744 LRGTLTPEQADRW

-1767 RTLGGPEDDPL
+1767 RTLGGPDDDPL

-1785 GHLADRVAAVESA
+1785 GLLADRVAAVESA
-1798 ITRAADPRRL
+1798 ITRAADPRHL
-1808 LAGPH
+1808 LANPH
-1813 ARHAAGGPER
+1813 ARHTAGGTER

>member
-6 ETATTSATA
+6 ETGTPTTTGAGTHATA
-15 SMSATVATSG
+15 YDAADATSHD
-25 TGSTS
+25 
-30 AKGSTSASVA
+30 AADA
-40 TPGTVAPPG
+40 TARD
-49 TASTSAAV
+49 A
-57 TYDTADAGAYEVLRD
+57 ADAGAYEVLRD
-72 RLAAQSADLARRAD
+72 RLAAQTADLAHRAR
-86 LLNSRRVEEFGSAR
+86 LLNARRVEEFGSAR
-100 LALASTERLR
+100 LELAATGRLR

-116 PCDLAAVGG
+116 PCDVVAVGD

-133 RRGDR
+133 RPAR
-138 RSRTAAV
+138 REGTAV
-145 ADVFTLYDRD
+145 ADVLTLYDRD
-155 LNPLPEA
+155 LNPLPGS

-172 FVREFADLHR
+172 FVREFTDLHR

-191 LRAVGGRLLAV
+191 LRPVDGRLLAV

-212 RVLRWELTE
+212 RVLRWELTD

-233 RDDEFPPS
+233 RDDVFPAPY
-241 HDFEWTAATRE
+241 DFEWTGATRE

-263 VRGEFHV
+263 VRGEFCV

-275 ALTVKLEDDTE
+275 TLTVKLEDDTE
-286 TAEGVYSEPV
+286 TAGGIWSEPV
-296 ADPLQSLADA
+296 DEPLQSLADA
-306 DIAHARVGALVLLR
+306 DIAHARVGALILLR

-341 VRLDGIGLAC
+341 VRLDGVGAAC

-379 ATGLEFERE
+379 VTGLEFERE
-388 MRSPN
+388 VRSPN

-416 IRKEVANPLLCRG
+416 IRKEVANPLACRG

-438 AVLRADGEEP
+438 TVLRADGDEP

-456 WHSPYVSDT
+456 WHSPYASDT
-465 HAAAAPAGSGPL
+465 YAADAPAGSGPL

-488 ISACLSVAGAV
+488 ISACLSVAGAA

-511 LAASCVRAADAHHW
+511 LAASCVRAADGHHW
-525 LGEADLG
+525 LGEEELG
-532 DLAGA
+532 GLAGA

-558 TRRAAEARDE
+558 ARRAAEARDE
-568 AAGRIA
+568 AAERIA
-574 SVVRRLR
+574 AVVRRLR
-581 GEAPKEAAAWVRG
+581 GEAPREAAAWVRG

-602 GHLLTVKELRYADAP
+602 GHLLNVKELRYADLP
-617 GIDALAEDTEAS
+617 GIDALAEETEAS
-629 LAELGRRAVA
+629 LAELGQRAVA
-639 FLARDDAFDAQRADV
+639 FLTREDAFDAQREDV
-654 EALVAD
+654 ERLVAD
-660 AEAIATVA
+660 AGAIGTVA

-694 DMGDATLRTALLE
+694 DTGDATVRTALLE
-707 RVAAVLGGVNRARA
+707 RVSGVLGGVNRARA
-721 TLDARRRALL
+721 TLDARRRALAG
-731 DREGR
+731 REGR
-736 AEFTAETALL
+736 AEFAAETALL

-760 EHCDDQLARLLARL
+760 ERCDDQLARLLARL

-786 FLAELADKRTEIYD
+786 FLTELADKRGEIQD
-800 ALAARKQSLSDTRA
+800 ALAARKQALADTRA

-827 METVARRC
+827 LETISRRS
-835 ATLADADAV
+835 AALADAEAV

-856 VRRTAE
+856 VRRTAG

-867 GDSVRAE
+867 GDTVRAE
-874 ELDGRLKSARQEA
+874 ELDGRLASARQEA
-887 SRALRDRTDLYADDG
+887 ARALRDRTDLYADDG
-902 RTLRLGAHRFAVST
+902 RTLRLGAHRFAVNT
-916 QPLDLT
+916 QPLDLA

-935 GTDYRSPVTDPD
+935 GTDYRSPVTDPAL
-947 FAATRAHW
+947 AAGRTHG
-955 DRTLPSESPGVYR
+955 DRTLPSESAAVYR

-974 RLLREHGARAL
+974 RLLREHGASTL
-985 ADADDLPAL
+985 AGADDLAAL

-1017 AVLTALLPL
+1017 VVLSALLPL
-1026 YDRAGTLVH
+1026 YERAGTLVH
-1035 EPAARAAAQLFWTHG
+1035 EPAARAAAQLFWAHG
-1050 TTPRARGSWTRRA
+1050 TTSDAREAWTRRA
-1063 LSLARARAAFGL
+1063 RSLARARDTFGL
-1075 SAAIGDL
+1075 PAAIGDL
-1082 EEELAAAIDAWSG
+1082 EEELAGAVEAWLRSG
-1095 PSSGRRPGPGETVA
+1095 PGGAAT
-1109 GSAGRAGAGP
+1109 GRAGGAPRGTHPADGAAGP
-1119 GLAGTAGGG
+1119 
-1128 SADPAA
+1128 
-1134 AAAAGGGVAASPPGA
+1134 
-1149 SGAVAGTAGVPASA
+1149 VAGA
-1163 AGAGSLVGAADS
+1163 AGSLVGAAR
-1175 AVGAAGPAAA
+1175 AVEGAAGAVEGVARAVEGAARSRADHGGHA
-1185 GGTRR
+1185 GHEGHAGHAGHGSHAGHGGHDGHAGHEGHTGHVGHEGHLGR
-1190 AAGALPAAGGRA
+1190 AGHVSHADHAGHAGHASRAGASGPAAGLL
-1202 RTAEGFAGAAGTVG
+1202 GFLVE
-1216 PPTGALGRPAGP
+1216 PP
-1228 SGSGAQG
+1228 GSGGDA
-1235 ARAAAAYLFHELT
+1235 ARAAASYLFHELT
-1248 AGPEGFV
+1248 TAPDGFV

-1262 LLEKFRRTVGSPA
+1262 LLDKFRRTVGSPA
-1275 YDEDLAAV
+1275 YDEDLAAL

-1291 LAEAWISSY
+1291 LAGAWISSY
-1300 AAATGAGLTPG
+1300 ATATGTGLTPG

-1328 DGDAPPTATAEGLLG
+1328 EGDAAPTATAEGLLG
-1343 SHPRVTGGRL
+1343 DHPRIAGGRL

-1368 AHDVPAFRAYQ
+1368 AEDVPAFRAYQ
-1379 RRRTALTGAE
+1379 RRRGAVVDAE
-1389 RDRLR
+1389 RERLH
-1394 LDDHRPRVLSAFVRN
+1394 LDDHRPRVMSAFVRN

-1428 GATGDGKRTDTGGL
+1428 GTTGDGGRSGTGGL

-1465 LMLVKISGPAL
+1465 LMLVKVSGPAL
-1476 GRAVTSLD
+1476 GHGVTSLD
-1484 PADAPNATARQ
+1484 PADAPNATARR

-1503 LAAGNNTLLHLD
+1503 LAAANNTLLYLD
-1515 DIQHTSPEL
+1515 DIQHTSPGL
-1524 LQKFIPLC
+1524 LQQFIPLC

-1544 RPRTYDLRG
+1544 RPHSYDLRG

-1589 VLTGKEDA
+1589 VLTGKEEA

-1620 RTDLELLVRLAT
+1620 RADLELLVRLAT
-1632 GDPTARADRLGHAYP
+1632 GDPTARADRLAFAHP
-1647 PAELERILS
+1647 PAELERVQS
-1656 VLRHLVAARETVLA
+1656 VLRHLVAVRETVLA
-1670 VNAAYIASAARSD
+1670 VNAAYIASAAQAD

-1697 RNMNKIAQRIRPVMN
+1697 RNMNKIAQRVRPVMN
-1712 DAERDAVLDDHYT
+1712 DAERAAVLDDHYT

-1744 LRGTLTPEQAARW
+1744 LRGTLTSEEAARW
-1757 AEVRTAHVRA
+1757 AEVRAAHVRA
-1767 RTLGGPEDDPL
+1767 RTLGGSGDDPL

-1785 GHLADRVAAVESA
+1785 GLLADRVAAVESA
-1798 ITRAADPRRL
+1798 ITRAAGPRHRPVADPRVRN
-1808 LAGPH
+1808 GD
-1813 ARHAAGGPER
+1813 G